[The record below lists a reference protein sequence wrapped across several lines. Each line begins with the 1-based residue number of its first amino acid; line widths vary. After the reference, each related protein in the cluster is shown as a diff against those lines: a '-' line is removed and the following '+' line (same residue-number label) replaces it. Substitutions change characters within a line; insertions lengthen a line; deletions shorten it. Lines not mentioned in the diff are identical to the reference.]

1 MRQVIGS
8 GGRGLREVVVVWETE
23 RFKVSGESFCR
34 DGTDGKVW
42 RERLLWRLALL
53 VSVEEV
59 DDDDV
64 ALLSVSEGLLVSET
78 KSFF

>member
-1 MRQVIGS
+1 M
-8 GGRGLREVVVVWETE
+8 E

-34 DGTDGKVW
+34 DERDGKVW
-42 RERLLWRLALL
+42 KERLLWRLVLH

-64 ALLSVSEGLLVSET
+64 ALLGVSEELPVSET